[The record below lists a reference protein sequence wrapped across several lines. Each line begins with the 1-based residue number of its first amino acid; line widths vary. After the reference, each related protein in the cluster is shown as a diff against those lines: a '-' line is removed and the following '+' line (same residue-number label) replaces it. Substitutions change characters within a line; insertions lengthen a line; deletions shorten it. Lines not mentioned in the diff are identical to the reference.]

1 MVQYQRIF
9 IMIGEKMMFVNQ
21 NADAY
26 DRETEEYIVAYLD
39 LLGVTNRIKDYIQD
53 ELAMNKLHNLYTFS
67 MSIMKEIQIEENKDI
82 RFKIFSDNII
92 IAKKISSDLEQRKK
106 DIKSLLRC
114 TGHFQELAASDSVGW
129 MLRGGVAIG
138 QLYIDEVMVWGK
150 ALLTAYELEDKV
162 ANYPRVIID
171 EDVVNEI
178 SSVQDLQEYLRL
190 DFDGLYY
197 LNYLADCHFCG
208 RMLMQGFEI
217 MKKEVGYTYNERLK
231 QKFLWHMKFVND
243 ELDRKNEKKDIKY
256 RLSM

>member
-1 MVQYQRIF
+1 
-9 IMIGEKMMFVNQ
+9 MMFVNQ

-39 LLGVTNRIKDYIQD
+39 LLGVTNRIKDYSQD
-53 ELAMNKLHNLYTFS
+53 EISMNKLHNLYTFS

>member
-39 LLGVTNRIKDYIQD
+39 LLGVTNRIKDYSQD
-53 ELAMNKLHNLYTFS
+53 ELSMNKLHNLYTFS
-67 MSIMKEIQIEENKDI
+67 MSIMK
-82 RFKIFSDNII
+82 
-92 IAKKISSDLEQRKK
+92 DLEQRKK

>member
-1 MVQYQRIF
+1 MRLWY
-9 IMIGEKMMFVNQ
+9 GE
-21 NADAY
+21 
-26 DRETEEYIVAYLD
+26 R
-39 LLGVTNRIKDYIQD
+39 
-53 ELAMNKLHNLYTFS
+53 H
-67 MSIMKEIQIEENKDI
+67 
-82 RFKIFSDNII
+82 
-92 IAKKISSDLEQRKK
+92 
-106 DIKSLLRC
+106 
-114 TGHFQELAASDSVGW
+114 
-129 MLRGGVAIG
+129 
-138 QLYIDEVMVWGK
+138 
-150 ALLTAYELEDKV
+150 LLTAYELEDKV